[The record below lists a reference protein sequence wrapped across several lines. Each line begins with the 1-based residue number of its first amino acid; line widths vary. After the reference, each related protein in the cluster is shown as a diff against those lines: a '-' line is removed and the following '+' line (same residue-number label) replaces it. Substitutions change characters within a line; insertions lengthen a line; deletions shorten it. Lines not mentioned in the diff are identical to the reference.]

1 MVRSLRFA
9 RVPRK
14 EDPLSPARGGV
25 VSEDRL
31 PESLPRDEPGD
42 TPLAAL
48 TLAVPWRSPAFREAL
63 HRGRRFAPSR
73 QPTLIEGESGTG
85 KTAFAEILHRLGD
98 APGERLVVVNCA
110 ALPDSLL
117 ESELFGS
124 VRGAFTGAVADREGL
139 LRAAGRGTVFLD
151 EIDKASLSLQAA
163 LLHVLDRRE
172 VRSLGGRRPHPVR
185 CRLVFAT
192 SRDLAGRVEG
202 GAFLPDLAYRI
213 RGMTVPVPA
222 VRHRPEDFDL
232 LLALALRELRT
243 GEGLE
248 PVAVTPEARDL
259 LASWRWP
266 GNVREL
272 FSTVRAAAR
281 LRDGTG
287 GIAARHVERAAAGSP
302 FAAHAARVRRPDSLA
317 ERVRAFER
325 EEIVLALR
333 LEGGNQT
340 RAARRLG
347 ISRRGLNKKLHRHGL
362 LGALEGEGLREFRR
376 RRAAQGEAAASSR
389 RDPGEGF
396 PRAGVRRGGVGADP
410 SHPSEP
416 FRE

>member
-1 MVRSLRFA
+1 M
-9 RVPRK
+9 
-14 EDPLSPARGGV
+14 RGAGRGA

-31 PESLPRDEPGD
+31 PESLERDADDD

-63 HRGRRFAPSR
+63 HRGARFAPSR
-73 QPTLIEGESGTG
+73 QPALVEGESGAG
-85 KTAFAEILHRLGD
+85 KTAFAEILHRLGA
-98 APGERLVVVNCA
+98 APGERFVVVNCA

-139 LRAAGRGTVFLD
+139 IRAAGGGTVFLD
-151 EIDKASLSLQAA
+151 EIDKASPSLQAA

-172 VRSLGGRRPHPVR
+172 VRSLGDRRTRPVG

-192 SRDLAGRVEG
+192 SRNLATRVDEG
-202 GAFLPDLAYRI
+202 GFLPDLAYRI
-213 RGMTVPVPA
+213 RGMSVPVPA
-222 VRHRPEDFDL
+222 VRQRPEDFDL

-248 PVAVTPEARDL
+248 SLAVTPPARDL
-259 LASWRWP
+259 LASYCWP

-272 FSTVRAAAR
+272 FSVVRAAAR
-281 LRDGTG
+281 LRDGAD
-287 GIAARHVERAAAGSP
+287 GIGTRHVELAAAGSP
-302 FAAHAARVRRPDSLA
+302 LQAHAARVRHPVPLA

-325 EEIVLALR
+325 EEILLALR

-340 RAARRLG
+340 RAARRLA

-376 RRAAQGEAAASSR
+376 RRPESEGRAAPHAS
-389 RDPGEGF
+389 P
-396 PRAGVRRGGVGADP
+396 P
-410 SHPSEP
+410 
-416 FRE
+416 

>member
-1 MVRSLRFA
+1 MSRA
-9 RVPRK
+9 
-14 EDPLSPARGGV
+14 DGGA

-31 PESLPRDEPGD
+31 PEALPRDASGD

-48 TLAVPWRSPAFREAL
+48 TLAVPWRSAAFREAL

-73 QPTLIEGESGTG
+73 QPVLIEGESGTG
-85 KTAFAEILHRLGD
+85 KTAFAEILHRLGGT
-98 APGERLVVVNCA
+98 PGERFTVVNCA

-139 LRAAGRGTVFLD
+139 IRAAGCGTVFLD

-172 VRSLGGRRPHPVR
+172 VRSLGGRRPHAVH

-192 SRDLAGRVEG
+192 SRCLADRVEE

-213 RGMTVPVPA
+213 RGMSVPVPA

-232 LLALALRELRT
+232 LLALALRDLRT
-243 GEGLE
+243 SEGLE
-248 PVAVTPEARDL
+248 SLAVTPDARDL

-281 LRDGTG
+281 LRESAG

-302 FAAHAARVRRPDSLA
+302 LAAHAARVRRPETLA
-317 ERVRAFER
+317 ERMRAFER

-347 ISRRGLNKKLHRHGL
+347 ISRRGLNKKLHRHAL
-362 LGALEGEGLREFRR
+362 LGALDGEGLREFRR
-376 RRAAQGEAAASSR
+376 RRTEAAGDGAAA
-389 RDPGEGF
+389 
-396 PRAGVRRGGVGADP
+396 AGDGTAAAVFG
-410 SHPSEP
+410 HP
-416 FRE
+416 

>member
-1 MVRSLRFA
+1 M
-9 RVPRK
+9 PRA
-14 EDPLSPARGGV
+14 SGA

-31 PESLPRDEPGD
+31 PAPLEPGDDAPRDD
-42 TPLAAL
+42 TPLAAI
-48 TLAVPWRSPAFREAL
+48 TLAVPWRSRAFREAL
-63 HRGRRFAPSR
+63 ERGRRFAPSR
-73 QPTLIEGESGTG
+73 QPVLVEGESGAG
-85 KTAFAEILHRLGD
+85 KTAFAEILHRLGGR
-98 APGERLVVVNCA
+98 PGERFVVVSCA

-139 LRAAGRGTVFLD
+139 IRAAGAGTVFLD
-151 EIDKASLSLQAA
+151 EIDKASLPLQAA

-172 VRSLGGRRPHPVR
+172 VRSIGDGRARTVH

-192 SRDLAGRVEG
+192 SRSLERRAEA

-213 RGMTVPVPA
+213 RGMSIPVPA
-222 VRHRPEDFDL
+222 LRHRPEDFDL
-232 LLALALRELRT
+232 LLALALREIRAA
-243 GEGLE
+243 EGLSRS
-248 PVAVTPEARDL
+248 VTPTARDL

-272 FSTVRAAAR
+272 FATVRAAAR
-281 LRDGTG
+281 LADGSDAIG
-287 GIAARHVERAAAGSP
+287 PRHVEAAAAGSP
-302 FAAHAARVRRPDSLA
+302 LAEHAVRVRRPASLA

-325 EEIVLALR
+325 EEIVIALR

-362 LGALEGEGLREFRR
+362 LGALESEGLREFRR
-376 RRAAQGEAAASSR
+376 RRTPGDEPAPGDTVGR
-389 RDPGEGF
+389 R
-396 PRAGVRRGGVGADP
+396 
-410 SHPSEP
+410 
-416 FRE
+416 